1 MFSDDIAFTIV
12 VTTLLILL
20 LITGV
25 IITIFLANRRH
36 VQQEIKMAQMQTS
49 YEKEL
54 RTVESEVQEHTLNN
68 ISRELHDNIGQL
80 LTLMRIQIEQEKLD
94 HPDKANILAPVD
106 ATLTDTIQQLRMLSH
121 SLNSD
126 VLEQNG
132 LLQMI
137 GQEIKRLHQF
147 KAMTVD
153 WQNDG
158 KEPELTKDRR
168 IMVFRIFQEILNN
181 MMKHA
186 AAKKINITMK
196 GNGTFSLTVQDDGKG
211 FDLQQT
217 MRDGKGSGLKNMAKR
232 AALANLHFHIDTA
245 KGKGTT
251 FVLAETTL

>member
-1 MFSDDIAFTIV
+1 MFSNDIAFTIV

-80 LTLMRIQIEQEKLD
+80 LTLMRIQLEQEKLD
-94 HPDKANILAPVD
+94 RPELSATLAPLD
-106 ATLTDTIQQLRMLSH
+106 NTLNDTVQQLRMLSH

-126 VLEQNG
+126 VLMQNG
-132 LLQMI
+132 LLNMI
-137 GQEIKRLHQF
+137 EQDIKRLRTF
-147 KAMTVD
+147 KAIVID
-153 WQNDG
+153 WQHDG
-158 KEPELTKDRR
+158 KEPELSKDQR
-168 IMVFRIFQEILNN
+168 IMVFRIFQEVLNN
-181 MMKHA
+181 TLKHA
-186 AAKKINITMK
+186 SAKHIEVILRTLN
-196 GNGTFSLTVQDDGKG
+196 NFSLTIRDDGKG

-217 MRDGKGSGLKNMAKR
+217 MRDGRGAGIKNMTKR

-245 KGKGTT
+245 TGKGAT
-251 FVLAETTL
+251 FVIAETKI

>member
-1 MFSDDIAFTIV
+1 MFSNDIAFTIV

-36 VQQEIKMAQMQTS
+36 VQQEIKMAQMQTN

-80 LTLMRIQIEQEKLD
+80 LTLMRIQLEQEKLD
-94 HPDKANILAPVD
+94 MPELAITLAPLD
-106 ATLTDTIQQLRMLSH
+106 GTLNDTIQQLRLLSH

-126 VLEQNG
+126 VLMQNG
-132 LLQMI
+132 LLNMI
-137 GQEIKRLHQF
+137 EQEIKRLRLF
-147 KAMTVD
+147 KAIAID
-153 WQNDG
+153 WKHDD
-158 KEPELTKDRR
+158 KEPELSKDQR
-168 IMVFRIFQEILNN
+168 IMVFRIFQEVLNN
-181 MMKHA
+181 TLKHA
-186 AAKKINITMK
+186 GAKHIEVTLHTLN
-196 GNGTFSLTVQDDGKG
+196 NFSLTIRDDGKG

-217 MRDGKGSGLKNMAKR
+217 MRDGRGAGIKNMTKR

-245 KGKGTT
+245 MGKGAT
-251 FVLAETTL
+251 FVIAETKL

>member
-36 VQQEIKMAQMQTS
+36 VQQEIKMAQMQTN

-54 RTVESEVQEHTLNN
+54 RTVENEVQEHTLNN

-94 HPDKANILAPVD
+94 RPDMVHMLAPVD
-106 ATLTDTIQQLRMLSH
+106 TTLTDTIEQLRLLSH

-132 LLQMI
+132 LLQMM

-147 KAMTVD
+147 KAMTIG
-153 WQNDG
+153 WHNDG
-158 KEPELTKDRR
+158 KEPELGKDRR
-168 IMVFRIFQEILNN
+168 IMAFRIFQEILNN
-181 MMKHA
+181 ILKHA
-186 AAKKINITMK
+186 AAKNINVTMK
-196 GNGTFSLTVQDDGKG
+196 TGGGFSLTVQDDGKG

-245 KGKGTT
+245 TGKGAT
-251 FVLAETTL
+251 FVLAETKL